1 MKKKKNSSLILA
13 CIGSTGVALTGFL
26 AAYQTWKARVIF
38 EDDDLTAKEKAAR
51 AAPIYIPAVIVGL
64 GTIGCIVGG
73 HIVNQK
79 AQASL
84 ASAYAMLGQSY
95 SMYKDKVREVCDA
108 ETVEKIEHEFEGAHL
123 TCENICR
130 RPENNGE
137 KHLFYDEL
145 SGAVFERTWGEILD
159 AEYHINRN
167 FVLKGYVSLDEF
179 YDFLDIHPEC
189 MDLGWDIAL
198 GYSWIDFSHRMMT
211 LDDGLECFAI
221 EYIFPPMT
229 EEELEEYTM

>member
-1 MKKKKNSSLILA
+1 MKRKANLSFILA
-13 CIGSTGVALTGFL
+13 CAGALGVAVTGFL
-26 AAYQTWKARVIF
+26 AGRQTLKAREIL
-38 EDDDLTAKEKAAR
+38 ENEDLTVKQKLVKAA
-51 AAPIYIPAVIVGL
+51 PVYIPAIAAGV
-64 GTIGCIVGG
+64 GTIGCIFGG
-73 HIVNQK
+73 HIVNRK

-84 ASAYAMLGQSY
+84 AGAYAMLGQSY
-95 SMYKDKVREVCDA
+95 SLYKDKVREVCDA

-123 TCENICR
+123 VCENVCR
-130 RPENNGE
+130 RPEKNGE

-167 FVLKGYVSLDEF
+167 FVLKGYVGLDEF
-179 YDFLDIHPEC
+179 YDFLDIHPEG
-189 MDLGWDIAL
+189 MGLGWDIAL

-229 EEELEEYTM
+229 AEELDEYTM

>member
-1 MKKKKNSSLILA
+1 MKKRKNSSLTLA
-13 CIGSTGVALTGFL
+13 CIGSVGVVLTGFL

-38 EDDDLTAKEKAAR
+38 EDDDLTTKEKAAR
-51 AAPIYIPAVIVGL
+51 AAPIYIPVVFTGL
-64 GTIGCIVGG
+64 GTIGCIMGG

-95 SMYKDKVREVCDA
+95 SMYKDKVREVCDT

-123 TCENICR
+123 TCENVCR
-130 RPENNGE
+130 RPEKNGE

-159 AEYHINRN
+159 AEYHLNRN
-167 FVLKGYVSLDEF
+167 FALGGYVGLDEF
-179 YDFLDIHPEC
+179 YDFLDISAEG
-189 MDLGWDIAL
+189 MGLGWDVCE
-198 GYSWIDFSHRMMT
+198 GYNWIDFSHRMMT
-211 LDDGLECFAI
+211 LDDGLECYAI
-221 EYIFPPMT
+221 EYVFPPTSEEGT
-229 EEELEEYTM
+229 E